1 MGTGGGAMATDENG
15 ALLTGGSSPG
25 ADVPGWGGMLLP
37 RAWGDVAAWFAQ
49 IHTSMAMIAVA
60 TSVAFHGL
68 LLLCLVS
75 APTRIQGANGRS
87 LDAIGVEL
95 IDAAALDIAV
105 PRDIPDG
112 QVTTGAS
119 HARTEPTVP
128 EPITGE
134 TVRAAPG
141 AVSEATAAPAAIV
154 GGAAVSGGGQ
164 DDASARSAAALGPA
178 AARYALTV
186 REAIGRA
193 RPRHYGVKGHVE
205 VAFGLSAL
213 GLVRFAEVTRTSGI
227 GRLDEAA
234 LKAVHTAS
242 FPTPPVGLTESHLS
256 FVVPF
261 NFR

>member
-1 MGTGGGAMATDENG
+1 MATDEDG
-15 ALLTGGSSPG
+15 PPLASGSSRMP
-25 ADVPGWGGMLLP
+25 DVMALINGMP
-37 RAWGDVAAWFAQ
+37 TTAMAA
-49 IHTSMAMIAVA
+49 
-60 TSVAFHGL
+60 SVALHGI

-75 APTRIQGANGRS
+75 ASARVPGANGRS
-87 LDAIGVEL
+87 LDAIGVEI

-105 PRDIPDG
+105 PREIPDG
-112 QVTTGAS
+112 RMITGA
-119 HARTEPTVP
+119 ARSRVDPSVP
-128 EPITGE
+128 EQPPGE
-134 TVRAAPG
+134 TALANPG
-141 AVSEATAAPAAIV
+141 DVAEASTAPAAIV
-154 GGAAVSGGGQ
+154 GGVAVSGAGQ
-164 DDASARSAAALGPA
+164 DDASARSAAAIGPT

-193 RPRHYGVKGHVE
+193 RPRHMGVKGHVE

-242 FPTPPVGLTESHLS
+242 FPTPPVGLTETHLS